1 MTRVQRERRTVR
13 HSANPRG
20 APRQATSRAAARTAA
35 AGLLMTIAF
44 PAAGQPPGPEGMVAV
59 RRASETGAGA
69 RLLGFVADAAG
80 HVVAQVVADGAG
92 RVVGADFVVRLDS
105 GAEVAA
111 QGVAYDAA
119 SGLGL
124 LYVTADPPPAPYPFA
139 RDPAEPGRAVYGVAL
154 DADASPVVRPGAVSR
169 IEPAGADPAAGPAT
183 IRHNA
188 LAGERRHGAP
198 LFNNCGQVVGV
209 IVERAGAP
217 PGDGLAAP
225 AEWLE
230 TVFGGAGLAPVRVDE
245 ACLSEAERAA
255 EAEEAR
261 RGAERQAADAEASRA
276 AAEEALRA
284 AEAQAEAAEVER
296 AAEAE
301 RDRAA
306 AAEALRAAEARAAD
320 AEQTRILLE
329 ERAAEARR
337 SQAAA
342 ELARAAAA
350 ERAERLRVEAAER
363 ERQAA
368 AAERER
374 QAAAAERA
382 RRNVLWAVAAGGG
395 LSALLLGL
403 WLAARRSRARAA
415 KAGRAAEAEA
425 AAARAAMAVRAEA
438 ERAAAAVPDIVLT
451 GADPDGR
458 PISLRVPGRAAAD
471 PAGAVVGRS
480 PFEGEVVLN
489 HPEVSRR
496 HFRLFYA
503 DGALMVE
510 DLGSMNGTALDGA
523 ALAAGAAAPLAAGAR
538 LRIGQIEFTVQ
549 TPAGAGGEGDVQ

>member
-20 APRQATSRAAARTAA
+20 APRQATSRAASRTAA

-59 RRASETGAGA
+59 RRASETGEGA

-80 HVVAQVVADGAG
+80 HVVAQVVADDAG

-105 GAEVAA
+105 GTEVAA

-154 DADASPVVRPGAVSR
+154 DADARPVVRPGAVSR
-169 IEPAGADPAAGPAT
+169 IEPAGAGPAT

-188 LAGERRHGAP
+188 LARERRHGAP

-255 EAEEAR
+255 AAEEAR
-261 RGAERQAADAEASRA
+261 REAERQAADAEASRA

-350 ERAERLRVEAAER
+350 ERAERLRVAAAER

-374 QAAAAERA
+374 QAAAERA

-415 KAGRAAEAEA
+415 KAGRAAAAEA

-496 HFRLFYA
+496 HFRLFRA